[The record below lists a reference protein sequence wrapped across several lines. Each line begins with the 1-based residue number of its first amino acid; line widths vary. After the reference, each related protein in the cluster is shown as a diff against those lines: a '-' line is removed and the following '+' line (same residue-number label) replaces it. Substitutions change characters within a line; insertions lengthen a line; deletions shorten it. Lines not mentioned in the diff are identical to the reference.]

1 MCSETLALKALTIYS
16 SLPFPITVSAI
27 PKQSEAEEMA
37 RTAVKKDITS
47 HITWHV
53 LGILAKNRKDYEE
66 ASRAFGMAR
75 KQDPVSLADVTQTA
89 YHAEGDRTTSPFFV
103 TQCHYTSTPGN
114 LPQRCRSA
122 IISSRFDRKC
132 EIPGSV

>member
-1 MCSETLALKALTIYS
+1 MGAETLAIKALTLYS
-16 SLPFPITVSAI
+16 SLPYPMTVSAL
-27 PKQSEAEEMA
+27 PKQAEAEDMA

-75 KQDPVSLADVTQTA
+75 KQDPVSVVVKSLNWKGERRRIDML
-89 YHAEGDRTTSPFFV
+89 E
-103 TQCHYTSTPGN
+103 
-114 LPQRCRSA
+114 
-122 IISSRFDRKC
+122 
-132 EIPGSV
+132 

>member
-1 MCSETLALKALTIYS
+1 
-16 SLPFPITVSAI
+16 
-27 PKQSEAEEMA
+27 MA

-75 KQDPVSLADVTQTA
+75 KQDPVCADSQ
-89 YHAEGDRTTSPFFV
+89 
-103 TQCHYTSTPGN
+103 
-114 LPQRCRSA
+114 
-122 IISSRFDRKC
+122 SS
-132 EIPGSV
+132 